1 MVCRNHDIPETD
13 NKIMCVRTCFSLC
26 NKIEEARRRAK
37 RQRRDETRRGETRRN
52 VTRRGETRRG
62 EMSRDETRR
71 DETRRTDR
79 QTVETVRARAASQP
93 ASLPACL
100 WESFS
105 TCSTPSRPCRASNST
120 DRSILLLL
128 RATSYPK
135 PCTLSLLGHFTTYSP
150 PPGVPTFHVAIG
162 YSETL

>member
-1 MVCRNHDIPETD
+1 M
-13 NKIMCVRTCFSLC
+13 
-26 NKIEEARRRAK
+26 AG
-37 RQRRDETRRGETRRN
+37 RDG
-52 VTRRGETRRG
+52 
-62 EMSRDETRR
+62 TRR

-79 QTVETVRARAASQP
+79 QTVKTVRARAASQL

-128 RATSYPK
+128 RAASYPK
-135 PCTLSLLGHFTTYSP
+135 PSALSLSLSLYFSLASP
-150 PPGVPTFHVAIG
+150 FSFSFCVPFPFFITPWPLHHLLPYTSGAHLFHYLAIV
-162 YSETL
+162 YNETL